1 MPALVG
7 FTVAQVNTVDTSSGS
22 AVMTL
27 SSVPVG
33 SQALD
38 PTLPQIRMDPSKR
51 YQTID
56 GFGGALTQS
65 CVTNLMKLPK
75 DERRALL
82 SQMFSPLQGGLS
94 YLRVPVGAT
103 DFSTNNYTYA
113 DDPKKGLAGF
123 SMSRDQNTLDILNE
137 IVAINPRTQ
146 IMLSVWS
153 PPKWMKDSNSY
164 DAGHLKAEDY
174 DLYAQYFIKTL
185 QAYEALGLHVR
196 SMTVANEPHFT
207 SSYSKW
213 NSMQMTPQ
221 NESDFVLN
229 DLAPDLKAAGLSP
242 QVYLNDHNYEYVPQY
257 AKVLENSR
265 LRRSIKGLAFHCYG
279 GSLDQAAQ
287 LQEKYPEIATM
298 NTECTG
304 TLGSN
309 VEGDFSWWIEHQG
322 ISAQNEGFS
331 GDIGWNLCLDQAG
344 RPINKDQSL
353 IPFFGLNIDMI
364 CKNCRGMV
372 TIDQNTSPRKFI
384 FNPEYMALSLMARV
398 EDPGSQRIGLEISG
412 PSSGVNATAV
422 QNPDGSYGVVVEN
435 QSSLSQTIQVQ
446 SGLCQTIQ
454 VRVPAHGAS
463 SFRW

>member
-1 MPALVG
+1 MNVLGGAK
-7 FTVAQVNTVDTSSGS
+7 VAHVNTVDTSSGS

-33 SQALD
+33 SQAFD
-38 PTLPQIRMDPSKR
+38 PALPQIKMDPSKR

-75 DERRALL
+75 DERKALL
-82 SQMFSPLQGGLS
+82 AQMFSPLQGGLS

-103 DFSTNNYTYA
+103 DFSTKNYTYA

-123 SMSRDQNTLDILNE
+123 SISRDQNTLDILKD
-137 IVAINPRTQ
+137 IVAINPQAQ

-153 PPKWMKDSNSY
+153 PPKWMKDSHSY
-164 DAGHLKAEDY
+164 DAGHLKPEDY
-174 DLYAQYFIKTL
+174 DLYAQYFIKTI
-185 QAYEALGLHVR
+185 QAYETQGLHVS

-229 DLAPDLKAAGLSP
+229 NLAPDLKAAGLSP
-242 QVYLNDHNYEYVPQY
+242 QVYLNDHNYEYVLQY
-257 AKVLENSR
+257 TKVLENSR
-265 LRRSIKGLAFHCYG
+265 LRQSITGLAFHCYG
-279 GSLDQAAQ
+279 GTLDQAKG

-304 TLGSN
+304 SLGSKAD
-309 VEGDFSWWIEHQG
+309 GDFSWWIEHQG
-322 ISAQNEGFS
+322 IAAQNKGFS

-344 RPINKDQSL
+344 RPINQDQSL

-372 TIDQNTSPRKFI
+372 TIVQNTSPKKFI
-384 FNPEYMALSLMARV
+384 FNPEYMALSLMSRV

-412 PSSGVNATAV
+412 SSSGINATAV
-422 QNPDGSYGVVVEN
+422 QNQDGSYGMVVEN
-435 QSSLSQTIQVQ
+435 QSALVQTIQVQ
-446 SGLCQTIQ
+446 TALCQTIEVQ
-454 VRVPAHGAS
+454 VPAHGAS